1 MGLKWLLRLGWP
13 EGKRIKDIAGI
24 KSNMSKKRYEHD
36 MLGSMNFNE
45 I

>member
-36 MLGSMNFNE
+36 MLGSTNFNE